1 MQENVFREL
10 LDKYLTGS
18 MTEQEWKV
26 FSSMLNDPAYKSLL
40 EGTIDTELSEH
51 TYEGA
56 PDHEVLAAIQ
66 DHVKDKI
73 HGGKR
78 SGMIILY
85 LKRAAV
91 AAVVL
96 MIAGAAYWWLTKQP
110 AQKELANADPVN
122 KTTII
127 PPGGNR
133 AILKLSNGDEIM
145 LDSAAEGTLA
155 QQGQAKVMKLANG
168 QLSYKLSG
176 NAPAAVV
183 YNTITTPRGGQ
194 YMLTLADGT
203 KVWLNAASSLQY
215 PATFSGKTRKVML
228 TGEGYFEVAKNAA
241 MPFHVQVNT
250 MDVEVLGTHFN
261 INSYANESAIRT
273 TLLEGSVKVEEGRQ
287 VRTLQPGQQAAVVTN
302 DEMKVLDHA
311 DLEEAVA
318 WKDGMFQFKGADIE
332 TVLRQAER
340 WYDVQFDYKG
350 GIAVRFSGQISR
362 SANAEQLLKILELT
376 GKVKFEI
383 HGKTIVVKQ

>member
-26 FSSMLNDPAYKSLL
+26 FSGMLNDPAYKNLL
-40 EGTIDTELSEH
+40 EGTIDTELREH

-66 DHVKDKI
+66 DHVKDKL
-73 HGGKR
+73 HERKR
-78 SGMIILY
+78 SGMIIMY

-96 MIAGAAYWWLTKQP
+96 MIAGAGYWWLTNQP
-110 AQKELANADPVN
+110 AKKELASADPVN

-127 PPGGNR
+127 PPGGNK

-168 QLSYKLSG
+168 QLSYKPSG
-176 NAPAAVV
+176 NAPAAAV

-215 PATFSGKTRKVML
+215 PATFSGKAREVALK
-228 TGEGYFEVAKNAA
+228 GEGYFEVAKNAS

-261 INSYANESAIRT
+261 VNGYVNESAIRT
-273 TLLEGSVKVEEGRQ
+273 TLLEGSVKVKDGKQ
-287 VRTLQPGQQAAVVTN
+287 VRTLKPGQQSVVAAN
-302 DEMKVLDHA
+302 EEMKVLDDT
-311 DLEEAVA
+311 DLDAAVA
-318 WKDGMFQFKGADIE
+318 WKNGMFQFKGADIE

>member
-1 MQENVFREL
+1 
-10 LDKYLTGS
+10 
-18 MTEQEWKV
+18 
-26 FSSMLNDPAYKSLL
+26 
-40 EGTIDTELSEH
+40 
-51 TYEGA
+51 
-56 PDHEVLAAIQ
+56 
-66 DHVKDKI
+66 
-73 HGGKR
+73 
-78 SGMIILY
+78 
-85 LKRAAV
+85 
-91 AAVVL
+91 
-96 MIAGAAYWWLTKQP
+96 
-110 AQKELANADPVN
+110 
-122 KTTII
+122 
-127 PPGGNR
+127 
-133 AILKLSNGDEIM
+133 
-145 LDSAAEGTLA
+145 
-155 QQGQAKVMKLANG
+155 
-168 QLSYKLSG
+168 
-176 NAPAAVV
+176 
-183 YNTITTPRGGQ
+183 
-194 YMLTLADGT
+194 MLTLADGT

-228 TGEGYFEVAKNAA
+228 TGEGYFEVAKNTA

-376 GKVKFEI
+376 GRVKFEI